1 MQRNNPTPASKYDM
15 STPEG
20 RKEYYRDLRVEQ
32 TAEIVNQM
40 KQKEQMAP
48 MFEAN
53 RQQMFGKIKEA
64 HDNLLGIGPNSTL
77 GDYMDNGW
85 KLLYNIEM
93 DKARMAARQSASS
106 KYDRQMYQ
114 QGIASRVAARDGGPV
129 MNLYNLTKDDD
140 TVSIEERLRHQYY
153 SNKQSQPQSLMLGG
167 PSRFKYTMSEGAKPL
182 EGDEAFKAMY
192 DSLKAEAYKKKVEV
206 DARKLV
212 NQ

>member
-93 DKARMAARQSASS
+93 DKARMAARTADG
-106 KYDRQMYQ
+106 KFDRKTYQ
-114 QGIASRVAARDGGPV
+114 QGIAARVAERDGGKPLD
-129 MNLYNLTKDDD
+129 LYNLTKDDD
-140 TVSIEERLRHQYY
+140 AISVEERIKHQYY
-153 SNKQSQPQSLMLGG
+153 SNKQAAPQSLYIGNGTL
-167 PSRFKYTMSEGAKPL
+167 KYTMSEGAKPL
-182 EGDEAFKAMY
+182 EGDAAFKAMY
-192 DSLKAEAYKKKVEV
+192 DSLKQAAYEKKIEV
-206 DARKLV
+206 DARKAIGK
-212 NQ
+212 